1 VKPKDL
7 LLLYA
12 SEYKQRFGR
21 QYPIVWGKD
30 SKQAKRLLDL
40 YSAEDLRRMIPLY
53 VHSFQDAWHV
63 RAGKSFGTFVL
74 ALPALVALLAS
85 EEQSKPV
92 ASSDAEKLKKAR
104 EDYETALR
112 NNSG

>member
-21 QYPIVWGKD
+21 QYPVVWGKD

-40 YSAEDLRRMIPLY
+40 YSVEDLRRMVELY
-53 VHSFQDAWHV
+53 VHSYSDPFHE
-63 RAGKSFGTFVL
+63 RAGKPF
-74 ALPALVALLAS
+74 ALFIAAIPALIAALDNADRNLP
-85 EEQSKPV
+85 K
-92 ASSDAEKLKKAR
+92 ASSDAEKLKQAR
-104 EDYETALR
+104 IAYANGEDTE
-112 NNSG
+112 